1 MLESI
6 PLNKIEFGV
15 VGSIVYLGLT
25 CGAAV
30 ATPVFDKPNLIK
42 TALFLSL
49 LINALSLLGYGLHVG
64 TPPKPGATEEPSNK
78 P

>member
-1 MLESI
+1 MLASV
-6 PLNKIEFGV
+6 PLNKLEFGV

-42 TALFLSL
+42 PALFMSL
-49 LINALSLLGYGLHVG
+49 LLNWVSLLMYAYIGDHY
-64 TPPKPGATEEPSNK
+64 
-78 P
+78 